1 MRHKYIFGPVVPSFR
16 PGNSSGIDQPYSQ
29 TPYLA
34 PPNEISM
41 RVLAMNVIISSEF
54 SVAPPSVCLFSW
66 IFTYLILVKIFVIL
80 NLNYWLKYITNFHV
94 TCVQL
99 NLQKHV
105 WVWLIWWFF
114 FPYSFTNR
122 FETISNTQYKS
133 ILVKIH
139 YWKVHKQGD
148 YIFQKDSLTHSW
160 AIQLNK
166 YEPASNFIQLT
177 QNLTPN
183 CLLI

>member
-1 MRHKYIFGPVVPSFR
+1 MRYQCASYERHHFKWVFR
-16 PGNSSGIDQPYSQ
+16 STTI
-29 TPYLA
+29 
-34 PPNEISM
+34 
-41 RVLAMNVIISSEF
+41 
-54 SVAPPSVCLFSW
+54 CLF
-66 IFTYLILVKIFVIL
+66 
-80 NLNYWLKYITNFHV
+80 
-94 TCVQL
+94 VQL
-99 NLQKHV
+99 NIYLLDFSENFRYFEFEL
-105 WVWLIWWFF
+105 LIEIYNKLSCNMCSIESSEARLSLIDLVIF